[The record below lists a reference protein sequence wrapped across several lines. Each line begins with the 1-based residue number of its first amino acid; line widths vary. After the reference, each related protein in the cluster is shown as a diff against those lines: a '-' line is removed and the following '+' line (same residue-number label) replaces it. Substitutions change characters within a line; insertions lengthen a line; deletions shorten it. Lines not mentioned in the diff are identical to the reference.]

1 MIYILTDDRGGGGLL
16 VDLSANY
23 NVVPQLLMNVNP
35 VEPQRRE
42 SKDEAESSDVDGY
55 DPEMPIAKSPEAQEA
70 GEPNDSEAGNSDSKT
85 PVSNEEAPKDESDD
99 EYDPESMDPSPEPD
113 HGNVES
119 TAPVNED
126 DDYDPENGLA
136 SSEVKE
142 AEKPVPSLPS
152 KPTIAPASSSDE
164 PPTLLKEAYDAIMQ
178 SELVK
183 RPEFKQLS
191 QEQQMALIEQQLR
204 EKGIHLPQLDTSLD
218 MNYDQVYSFNK
229 PFDSR
234 NPIPLV
240 PKNKFCRR
248 PNITVPMST
257 EESDEFT
264 KYLAEEAKYQDRRSL
279 DEFPEKSRLFIGN
292 LSTNTISKEDLFRIC
307 NKYGEVVSITLKGG
321 YGFVQ
326 FKTAEQCA
334 DCIKGETDV
343 PLHGRFMRLDASTN
357 SKKSSHQN
365 VQFRERSSE
374 NSSDT
379 VTSENS
385 GPDCQIFVTVDSSPD
400 LVKATTR
407 AFEDAGFVLKIDDI
421 GEQELSEVIP
431 DAAYSGVV
439 AACIIKVEN
448 VDLQTFE
455 ETDDGGIKFDEYVNL
470 TPLVAVDVVK
480 EMEPSNNSRP
490 TSAKRTRDESLYDLD
505 KHSNSN
511 RNSRHDTQS
520 RKQRKKDRLNDRHG
534 ANQPSIPNVPA
545 YQTHLQFT
553 PNNSSPYGLP
563 APPFQ
568 HPPQHSYPGYL
579 QNQYPGTPLNNLFQ
593 NSGQPNLSDPNVLQ
607 LLQNV
612 DPNTLQQV
620 IALLQLQQ
628 QTPAN
633 QHPNM
638 MYQQQ
643 VQGGYP
649 GGYGQPTHPPPPP
662 MVQQPSQLNN
672 LLSQLQT
679 PQQPYLNQV
688 FRQQQHQQPNYQPN
702 YPQQTQQ
709 QQPPQQPGQSS
720 TLMDMLARLSKQ

>member
-1 MIYILTDDRGGGGLL
+1 
-16 VDLSANY
+16 
-23 NVVPQLLMNVNP
+23 MNVTP
-35 VEPQRRE
+35 VELQRRE
-42 SKDEAESSDVDGY
+42 SRDEAGSSDVDGY
-55 DPEMPIAKSPEAQEA
+55 DPEMPIAKSAEVEEA
-70 GEPNDSEAGNSDSKT
+70 GEPKDLDAGNTDSKT

-113 HGNVES
+113 NGDVES
-119 TAPVNED
+119 TASVNED

-136 SSEVKE
+136 SPEVKE
-142 AEKPVPSLPS
+142 TEKPVPSLPS
-152 KPTIAPASSSDE
+152 KPNVAPASSSDE

-178 SELVK
+178 SDLVK

-204 EKGIHLPQLDTSLD
+204 EKGIHLPQLDTALD

-279 DEFPEKSRLFIGN
+279 DEFPERSRLFIGN

-343 PLHGRFMRLDASTN
+343 PLHGRLMRLDASTN
-357 SKKSSHQN
+357 SKKSSHEN
-365 VQFRERSSE
+365 VQFRERSAE

-385 GPDCQIFVTVDSSPD
+385 GPDCQIFVTADSSPEI
-400 LVKATTR
+400 VKATTK

-421 GEQELSEVIP
+421 GEQDLSEVIP
-431 DAAYSGVV
+431 DAAYSGVL
-439 AACIIKVEN
+439 AACIIKAEK
-448 VDLQTFE
+448 VDLQTFV
-455 ETDDGGIKFDEYVNL
+455 ETEDGGIKFDEYVDL
-470 TPLVAVDVVK
+470 APLVAVNVVK
-480 EMEPSNNSRP
+480 EMEPSDNSRP
-490 TSAKRTRDESLYDLD
+490 TSAKRSRDDSLYDLD
-505 KHSNSN
+505 RHSHNN
-511 RNSRHDTQS
+511 RNSRHDTQP
-520 RKQRKKDRLNDRHG
+520 RKQRKKDRPRDRQG
-534 ANQPSIPNVPA
+534 TNQPNIPNVPA
-545 YQTHLQFT
+545 YRNPLHFT

-568 HPPQHSYPGYL
+568 NLPQNAYPGYL
-579 QNQYPGTPLNNLFQ
+579 QSQYPGTPLNNQFQ
-593 NSGQPNLSDPNVLQ
+593 NSNQPNLPDPNVLQ
-607 LLQNV
+607 ILQNV

-628 QTPAN
+628 QPPAN

-638 MYQQQ
+638 MYQPQ

-679 PQQPYLNQV
+679 PQQPYLNQGYQQQQH
-688 FRQQQHQQPNYQPN
+688 QQQHQQPNYLPN
-702 YPQQTQQ
+702 YPQQAQQ

>member
-1 MIYILTDDRGGGGLL
+1 
-16 VDLSANY
+16 
-23 NVVPQLLMNVNP
+23 MNVTP
-35 VEPQRRE
+35 VELQRRE

-55 DPEMPIAKSPEAQEA
+55 DPEMPIAKSPEAEGA
-70 GEPNDSEAGNSDSKT
+70 SEPNDSEAGNTDSKT

-113 HGNVES
+113 NGDVGS
-119 TAPVNED
+119 TASVNED

-136 SSEVKE
+136 SPEVKD

-152 KPTIAPASSSDE
+152 KPTVAPASSSDE
-164 PPTLLKEAYDAIMQ
+164 PPTSLKEAYDAIMQ
-178 SELVK
+178 SDLVK

-204 EKGIHLPQLDTSLD
+204 EKGIHLPQLDTSSD

-279 DEFPEKSRLFIGN
+279 DDFPEKSRLFIGN

-321 YGFVQ
+321 YGFAQ

-357 SKKSSHQN
+357 SKKSSQEN
-365 VQFRERSSE
+365 VQFRERSAE
-374 NSSDT
+374 KSSDT

-385 GPDCQIFVTVDSSPD
+385 GPNCQIFVTVDSSPD
-400 LVKATTR
+400 LVEATTKV
-407 AFEDAGFVLKIDDI
+407 FEDAGFVLKIDDI
-421 GEQELSEVIP
+421 GEQDLSEVIP
-431 DAAYSGVV
+431 DAAYSGVL
-439 AACIIKVEN
+439 AACIIKAEN

-455 ETDDGGIKFDEYVNL
+455 ETEDGGIKFDEYVDL
-470 TPLVAVDVVK
+470 TPSVAVDVVK
-480 EMEPSNNSRP
+480 EMEPSDNSRP
-490 TSAKRTRDESLYDLD
+490 TSAKRSRDESSYDSD
-505 KHSNSN
+505 RHSHNN

-520 RKQRKKDRLNDRHG
+520 RKQRKKDRPKDRQG
-534 ANQPSIPNVPA
+534 TNQPNIPHVPA
-545 YQTHLQFT
+545 YQNPSQFT

-568 HPPQHSYPGYL
+568 HFPQHAYPGYS
-579 QNQYPGTPLNNLFQ
+579 QNQFPGTPSNNSFH
-593 NSGQPNLSDPNVLQ
+593 NSNQPNLSDPNVLQ
-607 LLQNV
+607 ILQNV

-620 IALLQLQQ
+620 IALLQSQQ
-628 QTPAN
+628 QAPAN
-633 QHPNM
+633 QHSNM

-649 GGYGQPTHPPPPP
+649 GAYGQPTHPPPPP

-672 LLSQLQT
+672 LLSQLQS
-679 PQQPYLNQV
+679 PQQPYSNQGY
-688 FRQQQHQQPNYQPN
+688 RQQQHQQQHQQPNYQPN
-702 YPQQTQQ
+702 YPQQTQQQQ